1 MKSLKNVNSIRKQ
14 LFLAEISKRI
24 SMNHENSLKH
34 DLTVFFQKLC
44 DEVMENFEVYYNT
57 RLLLQGQV
65 NIIVSPISESQEE
78 YYSILKKYNKKEY
91 QQGRKKGQRLVEYA
105 IHANKS
111 IGYNV
116 KIKKDQLFGT
126 IKFSEQQLL
135 NGSFIASKNTMKRV
149 ESNINKILVDGY
161 IDGLGISKV
170 RNNILKRFGQLK
182 SWEATRIAR
191 TEIHNAHNMG
201 VMNIYQELD
210 VEYTQW
216 ISASDGRT
224 RSSHAELDGEIIPFG
239 GTYSNGCQYPG
250 DTRGPIEEWINC
262 RCSNAPFIIPY
273 GYIAPPGG
281 NPFRESD
288 LIKISE
294 YASQNVL
301 LNNIDSDELLLN
313 FKEIVP
319 RRDSPLSLKL
329 NNKIIKNAKVVDPSI
344 NMDKLLDKI
353 PELNKMMSLAAY
365 HELNSA
371 GEIEYLTML
380 TKDGRLIADVFKGK
394 KGETR
399 FPESVLKEPIEN
411 ILFSLHNHRY
421 GAIIPSGNDI
431 HNVIYPNIKF
441 TGIVSESNFGLI
453 VNENKKNSKS
463 KIKDIE
469 NNFLLFEM
477 YVTYCFDI
485 ECNNQIKK
493 LKSSSSS
500 KKEFKE
506 RDSILLDKYL
516 SKNNSRFVE
525 EFNDRMKNFNIK
537 LIQIK
542 LKEGNL

>member
-1 MKSLKNVNSIRKQ
+1 M
-14 LFLAEISKRI
+14 
-24 SMNHENSLKH
+24 
-34 DLTVFFQKLC
+34 
-44 DEVMENFEVYYNT
+44 
-57 RLLLQGQV
+57 LQGQV
-65 NIIVSPISESQEE
+65 NIIVSPISESQKE
-78 YYSILKKYNKKEY
+78 YYYILRTYNKKEY
-91 QQGRKKGQRLVEYA
+91 QQGRKEGQRLVESA
-105 IHANKS
+105 KKHRADKS
-111 IGYNV
+111 IDENV
-116 KIKKDQLFGT
+116 KIQKNQLFGT

-135 NGSFIASKNTMKRV
+135 NRSFIASKTTMSRV
-149 ESNINKILVDGY
+149 ESNINQILVGGY
-161 IDGLGISKV
+161 KEGLGINNV
-170 RNNILKRFGQLK
+170 RNNIIRRFNQLK

-201 VMNIYQELD
+201 LMNSYQELD

-216 ISASDGRT
+216 ISASDDRT

-250 DTRGPIEEWINC
+250 DTKGPIEEWINC

-281 NPFRESD
+281 NPFREKD

-294 YASQNVL
+294 YGSRNFV
-301 LNNIDSDELLLN
+301 LNNNDSNDSLLN

-319 RRDSPLSLKL
+319 RRNSPLSLKL
-329 NNKIIKNAKVVDPSI
+329 NNKIIKNAKVVDSSI
-344 NMDKLLDKI
+344 NMNKLLDEI
-353 PELNKMMSLAAY
+353 PELNKMMSLAVY
-365 HELNSA
+365 HEANSNK
-371 GEIEYLTML
+371 GIEYLTML

-394 KGETR
+394 KRETK
-399 FPESVLKEPIEN
+399 FPESVLNEPVGN

-453 VNENKKNSKS
+453 VNENKKISKS

-469 NNFLLFEM
+469 RNFLLFEM
-477 YVTYCFDI
+477 YVTYCFDS
-485 ECNNQIKK
+485 EYNNQIEK
-493 LKSSSSS
+493 LKKSSSS
-500 KKEFKE
+500 KEEFEEKE
-506 RDSILLDKYL
+506 SILFDKYL
-516 SKNNSRFVE
+516 SKNNFRFVG

-542 LKEGNL
+542 LKEENL